1 MSRHKEKRLKK
12 LKKQRIW
19 PHILGIFFLILFT
32 TFVIGIIA
40 CAYCVNLFEKIVGN
54 ETENV
59 YQVIDLV
66 EEKWNNGNSE
76 NEEDLNEACE
86 YIEKVIPNIEG
97 ICILESD
104 KVVYQYGED
113 SPDLEYEI
121 KYGEEELLNAIN
133 SMGIMLTDDEDSFI
147 TVSKVNWKNLNVDE
161 LFQVNE
167 NYTFGEN
174 RPPFT
179 YVKVWY
185 SVESADNSYNMC
197 IKTRLT
203 VESYEIEGVGLALFG
218 VGLLAAFIILYH
230 LLSIINLVFKK
241 KRLAKIV
248 YTDVITGGYNLQY
261 FFMTGNKILK
271 KQLFKK
277 NNGAVVTLR
286 MDKYRNFCSCY
297 GTKEGEELLEIFHN
311 TIKKC
316 LDKKE
321 LVVHAEKGDFAMLLA
336 YSDDEALIKR
346 LKDIILSLEQLRA
359 TQKIYFSVGIYR
371 VKDRR
376 EDVSQMY
383 NLSGVAMNN
392 ISDDSEER
400 IRWFTDEMYEQQL
413 WIRKVEDD
421 MESALDNKEFKVY
434 LQPKYSTKEEKLSG
448 AEALVRWIHP
458 IEGFIPPF
466 KFIPI
471 FESNGFILKLDDYMI
486 REVARQQAEW
496 LSQGKEI
503 VPISVNVSRIHF
515 TREDLARHIC
525 RIIDEYNVPHNKIE
539 LELTESAFFDDKQIL
554 LNTVKELREYG
565 FAVSMDDFG
574 AGYSSL
580 NSLKELPLDVVKL
593 DAEFFRD
600 TDENG
605 RGDIIVGDTIALAKK
620 LDMKIVAEGI
630 ETREQVDFLA
640 TKECDLIQGYYFAK
654 PMPLDEF
661 EKLAFKNAE

>member
-1 MSRHKEKRLKK
+1 MARRRKIGDVYAIPLPDGTYAFGRVLLESSVAFYKHRGNDINDLPPTEDYEFTVGCYKDCFKE
-12 LKKQRIW
+12 W
-19 PHILGIFFLILFT
+19 
-32 TFVIGIIA
+32 TFV
-40 CAYCVNLFEKIVGN
+40 
-54 ETENV
+54 
-59 YQVIDLV
+59 
-66 EEKWNNGNSE
+66 
-76 NEEDLNEACE
+76 
-86 YIEKVIPNIEG
+86 
-97 ICILESD
+97 
-104 KVVYQYGED
+104 
-113 SPDLEYEI
+113 
-121 KYGEEELLNAIN
+121 
-133 SMGIMLTDDEDSFI
+133 
-147 TVSKVNWKNLNVDE
+147 
-161 LFQVNE
+161 
-167 NYTFGEN
+167 EN
-174 RPPFT
+174 RPFNNEDEARPPLT
-179 YVKVWY
+179 YIKVWY
-185 SVESADNSYNMC
+185 VIPSVEGDYSVC
-197 IKTRLT
+197 VKTRLT
-203 VESYEIEGVGLALFG
+203 IEIYEAEGMLLALFG
-218 VGLLAAFIILYH
+218 VSLLAVFIILYH
-230 LLSIINLVFKK
+230 LLTIINLVFKK
-241 KRLAKIV
+241 RRLAKIV

-261 FFMTGNKILK
+261 FFMTGNKVLK
-271 KQLFKK
+271 KKLFKK

-286 MDKYRNFCSCY
+286 REKYRNFCSCY
-297 GTKEGEELLEIFHN
+297 GTKQGEELLELFHN
-311 TIKKC
+311 TIKKS
-316 LDKKE
+316 LNKKE

-336 YSDDEALIKR
+336 YSDDEAVIKR
-346 LKDIILSLEQLRA
+346 LKDVIFSLEQLRPA
-359 TQKIYFSVGIYR
+359 QKMYFSVGIYK

-376 EDVSQMY
+376 EDVSRMY

-392 ISDDSEER
+392 ISEDSEDR
-400 IRWFTDEMYEQQL
+400 IRWFTNEMYEQQL

-421 MESALDNKEFKVY
+421 MENALSNKEFKVY

-458 IEGFIPPF
+458 TEGFVPPF

-525 RIIDEYNVPHNKIE
+525 GIIDEYNVPHDKIE

-600 TDENG
+600 TDEDG

-661 EKLAFKNAE
+661 EKLAFGKTE